1 MKELTLPSGKTA
13 IIKKG
18 QGFHLLA
25 AQRKARTND
34 EIPYA
39 LVAELAEI
47 EGSRFTYEELLE
59 MDIADVSMLLTE
71 VNKLGKS
78 TTPNQSSSSPQPQDG
93 NSET

>member
-1 MKELTLPSGKTA
+1 MKELTLPSGRTA
-13 IIKKG
+13 TIKKG

-25 AQRKARTND
+25 AQRKSRTND

-47 EGSRFTYEELLE
+47 EGNKFTYEELLE

-78 TTPNQSSSSPQPQDG
+78 TTPSPLSSSANLQDG
-93 NSET
+93 DSAK